1 MINNPLI
8 GTWKLKS
15 LETRTTDGSVS
26 YPYGRQ
32 VRGYVIFSPEGYFSA
47 TIMNANREKFPS
59 QDMRGGSIEQK
70 AEAADSC
77 LCYAGPYETEK
88 DKFRIKVEVSLFPN
102 WIGTTQERSFKIEGK
117 TLSVIIAPILLNGR
131 EQRGHLIFEHV

>member
-1 MINNPLI
+1 MTNNLLI

-15 LETRTTDGSVS
+15 LETRTADGSVY
-26 YPYGRQ
+26 YPYGKE
-32 VRGYVIFSPEGYFSA
+32 VRGYVIFSPQGYFSA
-47 TIMNANREKFPS
+47 TIMNANRKKFPS
-59 QDMRGGSIEQK
+59 QDMRGGSVGEK

-77 LCYAGPYETEK
+77 LCYAGPCEIKK

-117 TLSVIIAPILLNGR
+117 TLSVISSLTLLNGK